1 MPLWTISIQITFRG
15 SVNTVVQLESPPSEQ
30 INKSQNVEKKM
41 REKEA
46 KKLKYEVSINK
57 WTGFPIHSWVSDL
70 GLGTTNQRT
79 NVTGF
84 GLWWSTTLA
93 PTLRLCGYTF
103 FSCFFFRGPPTG
115 VDFLTGCHYHFSSFV
130 KVVGE
135 FMTTL
140 LWGKGFRAKADLF
153 HMNGSRVGLS
163 FTLAIIE
170 GFVAWLQFGD

>member
-70 GLGTTNQRT
+70 GLGTTNQPT

-84 GLWWSTTLA
+84 GLWWSTTLT

-103 FSCFFFRGPPTG
+103 LVCFFFGGHRRALIFWRGVITIFRHLLKWL
-115 VDFLTGCHYHFSSFV
+115 VSS
-130 KVVGE
+130 
-135 FMTTL
+135 
-140 LWGKGFRAKADLF
+140 WR
-153 HMNGSRVGLS
+153 LS
-163 FTLAIIE
+163 FGERDFEQRQTYSIWMGLAS
-170 GFVAWLQFGD
+170 D